1 MLTISEVGM
10 SLDFLHG
17 ACAESQA
24 FLGHQELIIL
34 DYSIVFPSCFFLE
47 HQRPLSRPTGTV
59 ERSHTYLLC

>member
-1 MLTISEVGM
+1 MELSEVGM

-34 DYSIVFPSCFFLE
+34 DYSILVAFSWNIGDLYPDPQE
-47 HQRPLSRPTGTV
+47 Q
-59 ERSHTYLLC
+59 